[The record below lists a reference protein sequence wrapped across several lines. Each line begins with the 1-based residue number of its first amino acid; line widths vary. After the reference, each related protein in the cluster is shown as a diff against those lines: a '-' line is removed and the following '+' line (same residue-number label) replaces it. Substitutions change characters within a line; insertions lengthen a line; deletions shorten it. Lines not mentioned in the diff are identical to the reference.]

1 MVKICTALKAVLWRD
16 LILAWRRLA
25 DMVGGIMFFIMIIIL
40 LPLSLPPELLSG
52 ESTILATVAPA
63 MLWMG
68 LMLATLPQM
77 ERLFSH
83 DASSGALDQL
93 LLTPAPLPLIVLTK
107 AIAAW
112 LTIGLPLSLIAPLL
126 GLMLGLP
133 LQGMGGVMLSLAIGS
148 FGLQLLGM
156 MAAALTLGARQ
167 ASVLIAL
174 LTLPLATP
182 LLIFGVTASRISLEG
197 GNPASSPV
205 ASLQLLGAVV
215 VILLAAAPLATA
227 MGLRQAA
234 E

>member
-1 MVKICTALKAVLWRD
+1 MPEICASLKAVLWRD

-25 DMVGGIMFFIMIIIL
+25 DMVGGIVFFAMIIIL
-40 LPLSLPPELLSG
+40 LPLSLPHESLAPELLS
-52 ESTILATVAPA
+52 ESTLLVTVAPA
-63 MLWMG
+63 MLWIG
-68 LMLATLPQM
+68 VMLATLPQM

-83 DASSGALDQL
+83 DASSGALDHL
-93 LLTPAPLPLIVLTK
+93 LLIPAPLPLIMLTK

-112 LTIGLPLSLIAPLL
+112 LTIGLPLSLIAPIL

-133 LQGMGGVMLSLAIGS
+133 LQNMGGLILSLAIGS

-156 MAAALTLGARQ
+156 MASALTLGARQ
-167 ASVLIAL
+167 GGTLIAL

-182 LLIFGVTASRISLEG
+182 LLIFGVTASRVSLGG
-197 GNPASSPV
+197 GNPAS
-205 ASLQLLGAVV
+205 SLQLLGAVV
-215 VILLAAAPLATA
+215 IILLATAPLATA